1 MSASLTFAFVF
12 LPINNQLSV
21 TIRRIWYN
29 VIVLSYILRE
39 GLIMD
44 YVTLLKNGAD
54 EAELQ
59 SHLSQGNEATITVRV
74 PQNLKDACSEI
85 AALRGMNMS
94 TYVRSCII
102 RDLTEKK

>member
-1 MSASLTFAFVF
+1 
-12 LPINNQLSV
+12 
-21 TIRRIWYN
+21 
-29 VIVLSYILRE
+29 
-39 GLIMD
+39 MD

>member
-1 MSASLTFAFVF
+1 
-12 LPINNQLSV
+12 
-21 TIRRIWYN
+21 
-29 VIVLSYILRE
+29 
-39 GLIMD
+39 MD

-59 SHLSQGNEATITVRV
+59 SHLSQGKEATITVRV
-74 PQNLKDACSEI
+74 PQNLKEACAEI
-85 AALRGMNMS
+85 DSMRGMNIS